1 MLASGEPP
9 ALFTRVEKGG
19 VVRRLADGACG
30 PPDYV
35 RTWGPVGAARLKLPA
50 HELPPGHLANHLIA
64 LNLGAESALEA
75 SVAGGDWEVRRL
87 PSRGLVVW
95 PAGLE
100 YEARVRAPVDHLF
113 VEVSPAFAADVLG
126 PHEVSDLRP
135 AVGAHDAFAEHVML
149 ALAAEARAQTRN
161 GATRVEKLASALFS
175 HLAEASLVME
185 PAAAELPTLPSAK
198 LRRVLEHVA
207 AHLDAPLA
215 LQQLAVL
222 AGMDVFRFGRAFK
235 QSTGVSPHRYVLEA
249 RIGRAKVLLGER
261 ALSVTEVA
269 LATGFATPSH
279 FSVTFRRLAG
289 VTPRAWRDGQ
299 R

>member
-1 MLASGEPP
+1 MLVSGETPS
-9 ALFTRVEKGG
+9 LFTRVEQGG
-19 VVRRLADGACG
+19 VVRRLADCACG

-35 RTWGPVGAARLKLPA
+35 RTWGPIGAARLKLPA
-50 HELPPGHLANHLIA
+50 HELPPGHLANHMIA

-75 SVAGGDWEVRRL
+75 SVAGGDWELRRV
-87 PSRGLVVW
+87 PTRGLVVW
-95 PAGLE
+95 PAELE
-100 YEARVRAPVDHLF
+100 YESRVRAPIDSLF
-113 VEVSPAFAADVLG
+113 VEVSPAFAADVLR
-126 PHEVSDLRP
+126 PHQVSELRP

-161 GATRVEKLASALFS
+161 GASRVEKLASALFS
-175 HLAEASLVME
+175 HLAETSLSVA
-185 PAAAELPTLPSAK
+185 PATAEVPMLASAK

-215 LQQLAVL
+215 LQQLAAL

-261 ALSVTEVA
+261 AQTVTEVA

-279 FSVTFRRLAG
+279 FSVTFRRIAG